1 MMEHLLYAE
10 SKNCALL
17 KEAVMDFI
25 LENKDEVLNTISFNG
40 VIAPET
46 VIKDVLAAVVRGE
59 KKGGGIS
66 ELRRK
71 AHKKGL
77 DVDGSREMLTA
88 ALAGSP

>member
-1 MMEHLLYAE
+1 MEHLIYAE

-25 LENKDEVLNTISFNG
+25 VENKIEVLNTIYFNG
-40 VIAPET
+40 IIAPE
-46 VIKDVLAAVVRGE
+46 IMIRDVLAAVMRGE
-59 KKGGGIS
+59 KKGGSIS
-66 ELRRK
+66 ELHRK

-77 DVDGSREMLTA
+77 DVDGLRETLIA